1 MSKPFTP
8 SPQQEAIFADVKDGE
23 GHTVVLAL
31 AGTGKSTTILKS
43 LEHLP
48 KPVANDCL
56 LVAFNKNIAK
66 HLEGLAPPGITVS
79 TLHSYG
85 LRQISRAIHPRPT
98 IDDEKMPRILG
109 ELIPDRWREARAPT
123 RKLVDLAKGCL
134 ASKAESVDAL
144 IDAYDVN
151 VPDALDRETFV
162 DYAMRAMDASLD
174 DQAVIDFSD
183 MIWFPC
189 KLKMTTQ
196 SYARVFVDECLPY
209 KMPVLLADGSS
220 LPIGEIVEKK
230 LRVKV
235 LGYDTKTGKQRACKV
250 VGWHKLLNQKPLV
263 KIRCLSKFRPPKQ
276 TGNRYGNFVVCT
288 IDHPI
293 WADGKWV
300 KAGNVT
306 PGMTVQIE
314 TSAEKTQWGKIT
326 SKGKKTLAGTAR
338 KKNVARN
345 NVFVGARKR
354 RPVVRGGNGTGMTLP
369 QKTLLEALGK
379 NWSPDFAVFT
389 NKKRASGYPF
399 HYKVDVANVKE
410 KIAVEVDGQS
420 HHAHVRKEQDKKKDA
435 LLKKLGWRVFRVTNR
450 RAIQETR
457 DVVCEITGN
466 CPIASTVVSV
476 DPIEIRDWHVYDI
489 EVEGCHDFY
498 ANGILVHNCQ
508 DLNAAQIKL
517 ALKAC
522 DPKGRVTAVG
532 DRNQAIYQFRGADHN
547 AVDNVISKLSAKTL
561 GLTTTYRCAKSI
573 VRLAQTIVP
582 EFEAA
587 PGAPEG
593 IVRDCDASHLLAKA
607 EPGDFIL
614 SRSNAPLVTVC
625 LRFIR
630 EGKRVAIQGRDI
642 GARLR
647 AVIVRA
653 NKRAQGDVTVMLS
666 EVERWKEKEIDRLAK
681 LDRDATNVIDICGC
695 VAAIS
700 EDAASIDEI
709 LGRIDRIFEDNGAG
723 DRGKIVLSSTHK
735 AKGLERDRVWLL
747 ADTYMKGR
755 RYRDGDGGWVHEPPG
770 VADRNLW
777 YVAISRAQRELV
789 LVRGQLSGEE

>member
-8 SPQQEAIFADVKDGE
+8 SPQQEAIFADTATGE

-98 IDDEKMPRILG
+98 VDDEKMPRILS

-196 SYARVFVDECLPY
+196 SYARVFVDE
-209 KMPVLLADGSS
+209 
-220 LPIGEIVEKK
+220 
-230 LRVKV
+230 
-235 LGYDTKTGKQRACKV
+235 T
-250 VGWHKLLNQKPLV
+250 
-263 KIRCLSKFRPPKQ
+263 
-276 TGNRYGNFVVCT
+276 
-288 IDHPI
+288 
-293 WADGKWV
+293 
-300 KAGNVT
+300 
-306 PGMTVQIE
+306 
-314 TSAEKTQWGKIT
+314 
-326 SKGKKTLAGTAR
+326 
-338 KKNVARN
+338 
-345 NVFVGARKR
+345 
-354 RPVVRGGNGTGMTLP
+354 
-369 QKTLLEALGK
+369 
-379 NWSPDFAVFT
+379 
-389 NKKRASGYPF
+389 
-399 HYKVDVANVKE
+399 
-410 KIAVEVDGQS
+410 
-420 HHAHVRKEQDKKKDA
+420 
-435 LLKKLGWRVFRVTNR
+435 
-450 RAIQETR
+450 
-457 DVVCEITGN
+457 
-466 CPIASTVVSV
+466 
-476 DPIEIRDWHVYDI
+476 
-489 EVEGCHDFY
+489 
-498 ANGILVHNCQ
+498 Q

-522 DPKGRVTAVG
+522 DPKGRICAVG

-653 NKRAQGDVTVMLS
+653 NKRAQGDVMVMLS

-735 AKGLERDRVWLL
+735 AKGLERERVWLL